1 MNTSVRARRRFI
13 GITAAASVL
22 ALVPGALRLAHAATA
37 TRPIPDISPVLWR
50 GVALGAD
57 AELRLYHPDPRIAQR
72 LLDQSLAEIR
82 RLEALFSLY
91 RDDSAL
97 ATLNRQGRLDE
108 PPADLL
114 RLLSESTHY
123 SRLTGGAFDPSVQP
137 LWRLY
142 ANHFSQPGADPAGP
156 AAAALRAA
164 LARVDYR
171 AIHAEPSRI
180 LLQRPGMEL
189 TLNGIAQGYITDRI
203 TELLR
208 AGGLDR
214 ALVDLGEIRGLDSH
228 PGAAVPPWRVGLA
241 QPQSPDRVHTTVDI
255 RNQAL
260 ATSGGYGTP
269 LDPAGRHTHLFD
281 PRTGH
286 AQPRYRSV
294 SVLAATAT
302 MADALSTAFSNMSQ
316 EQTAPLVRHLG
327 LSAWFVQ
334 ADGSVRRQSALPESE
349 NPKDRI

>member
-1 MNTSVRARRRFI
+1 MNASVRARRRFI
-13 GITAAASVL
+13 GITAAASAL
-22 ALVPGALRLAHAATA
+22 ALVPGAMRLAHAATA
-37 TRPIPDISPVLWR
+37 TRPIPDIPPVRWR
-50 GVALGAD
+50 GIALGAD

-142 ANHFSQPGADPAGP
+142 ANHFSQPGAAPAGP

-171 AIHAEPSRI
+171 AIHTEPGRI

-214 ALVDLGEIRGLDSH
+214 ALVDLGEIRGLDTH
-228 PGAAVPPWRVGLA
+228 PNAAVPPWRVGLA

-281 PRTGH
+281 PHTGR

-294 SVLAATAT
+294 SVLAANAT
-302 MADALSTAFSNMSQ
+302 TADALSTAFSNMSL
-316 EQTAPLVRHLG
+316 EQTAPLVRDLG